1 MKKSKKENKQKKNKE
16 SQRETE
22 PPPELMNTDEFS
34 LQMNTAESGQFLIN
48 SDSIESQQL
57 LTEIEAEEEGEERIV
72 VPDLVMQL
80 TDLKN
85 DDAQDPQIVD
95 LLESSQHG
103 KIVAGFKF
111 NDYPTNKVDSRKYT
125 LKNFFP
131 KAVFP

>member
-1 MKKSKKENKQKKNKE
+1 
-16 SQRETE
+16 
-22 PPPELMNTDEFS
+22 MNTDEFS

-85 DDAQDPQIVD
+85 DDA
-95 LLESSQHG
+95 
-103 KIVAGFKF
+103 
-111 NDYPTNKVDSRKYT
+111 
-125 LKNFFP
+125 
-131 KAVFP
+131 

>member
-34 LQMNTAESGQFLIN
+34 LQLNTAESGQFLIN

-57 LTEIEAEEEGEERIV
+57 LTEIEAEEQGEERIV

-85 DDAQDPQIVD
+85 DDAQDP
-95 LLESSQHG
+95 
-103 KIVAGFKF
+103 
-111 NDYPTNKVDSRKYT
+111 
-125 LKNFFP
+125 
-131 KAVFP
+131 